1 MESGLRLRSRVH
13 LVSIFLFLFT
23 TATALAS
30 PACLNF
36 LGEEIQ
42 LNNEQVLNWK
52 KVTPNQY
59 LDRAKVK
66 GVVQDIYPARKTHYH
81 FQIKIGPKEKDTL
94 ELIYNI
100 SFGAIDR
107 IVPGMNVVACGDY
120 ITSNAPTEVYQPSP
134 DGAII
139 HWLHRSPRPNRHP
152 HGYLELDGVVYG
164 D

>member
-1 MESGLRLRSRVH
+1 MESGLRIRSRIH

-30 PACLNF
+30 PPCPDGMG
-36 LGEEIQ
+36 GELAI
-42 LNNEQVLNWK
+42 NNEQVLTWK
-52 KVTPNQY
+52 KSTPNQF
-59 LDRAKVK
+59 LSRAKVK
-66 GVVQDIYPARKTHYH
+66 GVVQDLYPARRTHYH
-81 FQIKIGPKEKDTL
+81 FQMKIGPKETDTL
-94 ELIYNI
+94 EVIYNI
-100 SFGAIDR
+100 SFGEINR

-120 ITSNAPTEVYQPSP
+120 ITSNAPTDVYQPSP